1 MPKKFL
7 TIFIVLSVLIA
18 AFFLLNYQKK
28 VSIFSNEKI
37 KTISDEPVTFLV
49 LGKTG
54 KVIGWNR
61 APELADAILVV
72 DYRPKLEVLNL
83 VSLPRDLW
91 LDFGN
96 KSMKLN
102 EVTRQNK
109 IPDLLNRLPDMI
121 GLQTDKYIVVDIDI
135 LKGVVDALGG
145 IDLNLEEKAVDWVSG
160 YTIEAGQRHLDGNQV
175 IWLVR
180 NRFAPEGDFFRE
192 KNQHEVIQA
201 MIDKYKKI
209 NAFEKAAF
217 VFKMAPEFTKLQTN
231 MDFQKFLPFLEKIGN
246 IRFNDV
252 VLDFETGLL
261 QSSSTLIG
269 NGTSTAY
276 ILVPKLGR
284 ENYSEIKN
292 FIESKL
298 EK

>member
-102 EVTRQNK
+102 EITRQNK

>member
-1 MPKKFL
+1 M
-7 TIFIVLSVLIA
+7 
-18 AFFLLNYQKK
+18 NYQKK

-102 EVTRQNK
+102 EITRQNK

-209 NAFEKAAF
+209 NAFEKATF

>member
-7 TIFIVLSVLIA
+7 TIFIVLTVLIA
-18 AFFLLNYQKK
+18 TFFLLSYQKK
-28 VSIFSNEKI
+28 VSIFSNEEI
-37 KTISDEPVTFLV
+37 KTISDESVTFLV

-61 APELADAILVV
+61 ASELADAIFIV
-72 DYRPKLEVLNL
+72 DYRPKLGILNL

-102 EVTRQNK
+102 EVARKNK
-109 IPDLLNRLPDMI
+109 IPDLLNQLPDI
-121 GLQTDKYIVVDIDI
+121 TGLQTDKYIVVDIDI

-145 IDLNLEEKAVDWVSG
+145 IDLNLKEKAVDWVSG
-160 YTIEAGQRHLDGNQV
+160 YTIESGQRHLDGNQV

-201 MIDKYKKI
+201 IIDKYKKI
-209 NAFEKAAF
+209 NAFEKATF
-217 VFKMAPEFTKLQTN
+217 MFKMAPEFTKLQTN
-231 MDFQKFLPFLEKIGN
+231 MDFQKLLPFFEKIGN
-246 IRFNDV
+246 IRFNGV
-252 VLDFETGLL
+252 VLDFQTNLL
-261 QSSSTLIG
+261 LSSSTPI
-269 NGTSTAY
+269 GTSSAY
-276 ILVPKLGR
+276 ILLPRLGK
-284 ENYSEIKN
+284 NDYSEIKN
-292 FIESKL
+292 FIGGKL
-298 EK
+298 ER

>member
-102 EVTRQNK
+102 EITRQNK

-209 NAFEKAAF
+209 NAFEKATF